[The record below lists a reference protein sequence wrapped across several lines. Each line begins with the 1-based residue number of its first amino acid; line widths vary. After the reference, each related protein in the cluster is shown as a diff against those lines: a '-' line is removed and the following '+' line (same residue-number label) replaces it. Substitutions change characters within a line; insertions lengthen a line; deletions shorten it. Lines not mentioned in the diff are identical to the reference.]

1 MFGSKRHFNAWNFFI
16 CYLVSL
22 GQIAFGY
29 PASIIGVTLAQP
41 PFLVYM
47 KLYDPV
53 AAELTPGADQLIGAC
68 SGIFQAGAF
77 FNVFIAGWIMDK
89 WGRKAGFYWCAF
101 LSLLGGALLCG
112 STNITMFIVAR
123 FIAGGGSWGFLSVT
137 PTYSAELAPP
147 DLRGLMVGMNG
158 VNIALGYGLAS
169 YMGLAFFY
177 TEDPVAQW
185 RAPLGIALIWPVL
198 VILIC
203 FIVPESP
210 RYLLMKGR
218 VEEARAITYKLHHM
232 KSDPDDEFARGEFY
246 QMAKQAEVDR
256 KLDPGWLEMFRRPS
270 YRKRVTLAM
279 TFAFIGQSTGVLVLN
294 NYGPTIYAS
303 LGYDTEYQLIFQCGW
318 ISVGIIFN
326 LVGALIMDWTG
337 RKPLL
342 LIGVGG
348 CCICLILEAAMVA
361 TYAETNSGNQA
372 GLQMGVAAAYLFL
385 AVYSVGVDVA
395 GVVFYSE
402 LFPNHIRAKGIALSI
417 AVIALTDLV
426 YLQATAT
433 AFASIG
439 WKFYLVFIIISGLGT
454 IWVFFVVPETK
465 GIPLEEMAAVFGDT
479 ENVAVFSAD
488 IHFDQSTHE
497 MVVDEHGSAEVRRRR
512 SQVNDIESSGD
523 GTPPTEKGTGPHP
536 VGEKHGAEHVDRV

>member
-1 MFGSKRHFNAWNFFI
+1 M
-16 CYLVSL
+16 
-22 GQIAFGY
+22 
-29 PASIIGVTLAQP
+29 
-41 PFLVYM
+41 
-47 KLYDPV
+47 
-53 AAELTPGADQLIGAC
+53 
-68 SGIFQAGAF
+68 
-77 FNVFIAGWIMDK
+77 
-89 WGRKAGFYWCAF
+89 
-101 LSLLGGALLCG
+101 
-112 STNITMFIVAR
+112 
-123 FIAGGGSWGFLSVT
+123 
-137 PTYSAELAPP
+137 
-147 DLRGLMVGMNG
+147 
-158 VNIALGYGLAS
+158 
-169 YMGLAFFY
+169 
-177 TEDPVAQW
+177 
-185 RAPLGIALIWPVL
+185 
-198 VILIC
+198 
-203 FIVPESP
+203 
-210 RYLLMKGR
+210 
-218 VEEARAITYKLHHM
+218 
-232 KSDPDDEFARGEFY
+232 
-246 QMAKQAEVDR
+246 
-256 KLDPGWLEMFRRPS
+256 
-270 YRKRVTLAM
+270 
-279 TFAFIGQSTGVLVLN
+279 N

-348 CCICLILEAAMVA
+348 CCISLILEAAMVA

-454 IWVFFVVPETK
+454 IWVWFVVPETK

-536 VGEKHGAEHVDRV
+536 VGEKHGSEHVDRV